1 MKYGWIV
8 YEELSGAESCEN
20 GSNKLNINGSRLK
33 AMILPAS
40 ITNESTLKE
49 IATIIVEGI
58 PTHLCNEAQAKK
70 ILQVILPRWL
80 MASFKFLQV
89 RFKSSYTD
97 TSSYTNIE
105 AYSEP

>member
-8 YEELSGAESCEN
+8 YEELSGAESCEDGIN
-20 GSNKLNINGSRLK
+20 QLNVNDSWLQ

-40 ITNESTLKE
+40 ITNESELKE

-58 PTHLCNEAQAKK
+58 PTHLCNEVQAKK
-70 ILQVILPRWL
+70 ILLVILPRWL

-89 RFKSSYTD
+89 RFKF
-97 TSSYTNIE
+97 
-105 AYSEP
+105 